1 MKIFPGSGE
10 NVHISE
16 AVENQK
22 GAENVLFWNLNF
34 TRAKIYLFFVI
45 IKL

>member
-1 MKIFPGSGE
+1 MGASAHQSVLFARVDENLPGSVE

-22 GAENVLFWNLNF
+22 GAENVLF
-34 TRAKIYLFFVI
+34 
-45 IKL
+45 